1 MVHIIPLP
9 VNIMSEKRK
18 ENDKTATKRSKVVW
32 LNDNARFSS
41 LSKYDTFCERDS
53 HAGQTGINI
62 RNKA

>member
-1 MVHIIPLP
+1 MRK
-9 VNIMSEKRK
+9 KRK